1 MMKTSET
8 EAVDSVVT
16 SLIDSRLRLVG
27 AGICLI
33 DFGAVELK
41 LLVRQLLYSC
51 SHCEVKLTFCHL
63 PWAAM
68 L

>member
-1 MMKTSET
+1 MMTTSET

-33 DFGAVELK
+33 GFGAVELK
-41 LLVRQLLYSC
+41 LLVRQLL
-51 SHCEVKLTFCHL
+51 
-63 PWAAM
+63 
-68 L
+68 